1 MSLFGKQRTRGIGME
16 KNVNPVL
23 QFVMQEIYKKRKPL
37 PEIPRTVVRYE
48 KVQDKIFSEIW
59 FMTPGCTHDRNGGCT
74 MCNYGKGNHVSPK
87 EIACELAIR
96 IRQLPKNLQ
105 ELIITP
111 TGSMLDEQEVP
122 LELFTEI
129 LGLLKHTTINDF
141 LIETRIDTVSAEKLE
156 LMKQTVHADRI
167 FIETGIEAWDDWIL
181 RNCVNKNMKLKD
193 LGPALNTIHHAGMYA
208 CANIGIGIPFLNERM
223 SIKVAVTSVETALKM
238 GFDSVV
244 LFPYHVK
251 PGTLSAWLW
260 EQNLYQCC
268 SLWALIEVL
277 GTFPAEMLDKIHIS
291 WYRNYYDDPQKIL
304 LSPDT
309 CDTCREDVLKLLD
322 DYKNHPCQE
331 VRGKLLSLSCSCR
344 DIWKQKLLLQP
355 DYVEMD
361 QIAAIYRKMGHAF
374 GISPNMV
381 EQEIICMIKE

>member
-59 FMTPGCTHDRNGGCT
+59 FMTPGCAHDRNGGCT

-122 LELFTEI
+122 LEIFTEI
-129 LGLLKHTTINDF
+129 LGLLKHTTTSDF

-167 FIETGIEAWDDWIL
+167 FIETGIEAW
-181 RNCVNKNMKLKD
+181 
-193 LGPALNTIHHAGMYA
+193 
-208 CANIGIGIPFLNERM
+208 
-223 SIKVAVTSVETALKM
+223 ET
-238 GFDSVV
+238 V
-244 LFPYHVK
+244 
-251 PGTLSAWLW
+251 
-260 EQNLYQCC
+260 
-268 SLWALIEVL
+268 
-277 GTFPAEMLDKIHIS
+277 
-291 WYRNYYDDPQKIL
+291 
-304 LSPDT
+304 
-309 CDTCREDVLKLLD
+309 
-322 DYKNHPCQE
+322 
-331 VRGKLLSLSCSCR
+331 
-344 DIWKQKLLLQP
+344 
-355 DYVEMD
+355 
-361 QIAAIYRKMGHAF
+361 
-374 GISPNMV
+374 
-381 EQEIICMIKE
+381 

>member
-1 MSLFGKQRTRGIGME
+1 ME

-37 PEIPRTVVRYE
+37 PEIPRTVIRYE
-48 KVQDKIFSEIW
+48 KVQDKVFSEIW
-59 FMTPGCTHDRNGGCT
+59 FMTPGCAHDRNGGCT
-74 MCNYGKGNHVSPK
+74 MCNYGKGNYVSPK
-87 EIACELAIR
+87 EIAHELESR
-96 IRQLPKNLQ
+96 IRELPENLQ

-111 TGSMLDEQEVP
+111 TGSMLDEREVP

-129 LGLLKHTTINDF
+129 LGLLKYTTTSDF

-167 FIETGIEAWDDWIL
+167 YIETGIEACDDWIL
-181 RNCVNKNMKLKD
+181 RNCVNKDMKLKD
-193 LGPALNTIHHAGMYA
+193 LEPALNTIHHAGMYA

-223 SIKVAVTSVETALKM
+223 SIKVAVTSVEKALKM

-251 PGTLSAWLW
+251 PGTLSAWLL

-277 GTFPAEMLDKIHIS
+277 GTFPAEMLEKIHIS
-291 WYRNYYDDPQKIL
+291 WYRNYYDDPRKIL

-331 VRGKLLSLSCSCR
+331 VREKLLFLSCCCR
-344 DIWKQKLLLQP
+344 DKWKQQLLLQP
-355 DYVEMD
+355 DHVEMD

-381 EQEIICMIKE
+381 EREIICMTEE